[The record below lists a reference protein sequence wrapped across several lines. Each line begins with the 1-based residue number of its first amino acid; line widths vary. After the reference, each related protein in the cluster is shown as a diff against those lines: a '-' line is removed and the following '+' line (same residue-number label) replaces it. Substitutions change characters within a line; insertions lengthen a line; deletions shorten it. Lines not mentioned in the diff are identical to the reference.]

1 MHTHKSAA
9 KYLSPGEHLVGGR
22 KIEKVDHLQEPGC
35 VWLTMTNGTVIRLC
49 RGERVE
55 LEN

>member
-1 MHTHKSAA
+1 MHTHKIAA
-9 KYLSPGEHLVGGR
+9 KYLSAGEHLVGGR
-22 KIEKVDHLQEPGC
+22 KIEDVNHLQEPGF